1 MNVIKHNIDGN
12 IFAKNNQY
20 DKIIKKDVRYM
31 NWFDIA
37 KEYEEEYVKIVKKL
51 LKIPTVLEEYDPK
64 NKTAPF
70 GKDIK
75 KALDFMLKTGEDD
88 GFITKNVDNYAGH
101 IEMGEGEE
109 ILGILGH
116 LDVVPAGGKWHN
128 PPFSAYEADGKIYSR
143 GTMDDKGP
151 TVAAYIAMK
160 MIKDHNIKLK
170 KKVRL
175 ILGTDEES
183 GMRGIKRY
191 LEKEKMPDIGFAPDA
206 EFPLIY
212 AEKGIY
218 SFDLEG
224 EFEDD
229 LIKTMESGERYNVVP
244 DECVVVLKKNKQKE
258 FIKYLQ
264 DTKTHGRVHRD
275 TYTVYGK
282 NAHAAWPHLGNNA
295 IYLMVNFLKKHT
307 DNPFIHFI
315 DKHLSADHLGKK
327 LGIDTFD
334 REMKEL
340 TLNTG
345 FIHYDG
351 KNARIGVNIRY
362 PRNYEFEKG
371 EKKITNAATEHK
383 LTYVL
388 KGNSKPHY
396 VSPEDDLVK
405 SLHEAYMKYTGD
417 HDSKIMSIGGGTY
430 ARILKK
436 AVAFGPNLPGK
447 EDLAHQPNEYLII
460 KDMIIAA
467 SIYAESIMMLAG
479 E

>member
-1 MNVIKHNIDGN
+1 
-12 IFAKNNQY
+12 
-20 DKIIKKDVRYM
+20 M

-37 KEYEEEYVKIVKKL
+37 KEYQEEYVKLVKKL
-51 LKIPTVLEEYDPK
+51 LQIPTVLEEYDPK

-75 KALDFMLKTGEDD
+75 KALDFVLKTGEND
-88 GFITKNVDNYAGH
+88 GFLVKNIDNYAGH
-101 IEMGEGEE
+101 IEMGEGNEV
-109 ILGILGH
+109 LGILGH
-116 LDVVPAGGKWHN
+116 LDVVPAGGKWHQ
-128 PPFSAYEADGKIYSR
+128 PPFSAYEADGKIYAR
-143 GTMDDKGP
+143 GAMDDKGP
-151 TVAAYIAMK
+151 TIAAYIAMK
-160 MIKDHNIKLK
+160 MVKDKGIKLN

-183 GMRGIKRY
+183 GMRGIQRY
-191 LEKEKMPDIGFAPDA
+191 LEKEQMPDIGFAPDA

-218 SFDLEG
+218 SFNITG
-224 EFEDD
+224 EYEDD
-229 LIKTMESGERYNVVP
+229 LIEKLEAGERYNVVP
-244 DECVVVLKKNKQKE
+244 DECTVVLKKNLQKE
-258 FIKYLQ
+258 FIKFLQ
-264 DTKTHGRVHRD
+264 ETNTHGKVFKN
-275 TYTVYGK
+275 TFTVFGK

-295 IYLMVNFLKKHT
+295 IYLMINFLKKYT
-307 DNPFIHFI
+307 KNPIIHFI
-315 DKHLSADHLGKK
+315 DKYLYQDHLGKK

-334 REMKEL
+334 KEMKEL

-345 FIHYDG
+345 FVHYDG
-351 KNARIGVNIRY
+351 KNITLGLNVRY
-362 PRNYEFEKG
+362 PRNYEFESK
-371 EKKITNAATEHK
+371 EKKIIKAAEEFGLK
-383 LTYVL
+383 YEA

-396 VSPEDDLVK
+396 VSPDDELVK
-405 SLHEAYMKYTGD
+405 SLHEAYKKYTGD
-417 HDSKIMSIGGGTY
+417 LDSKIMSIGGGTY

-467 SIYAESIMMLAG
+467 SIYAESIVMLAG